1 MQQHSNKNLQ
11 LTKILGELVREL
23 RIKNTGLSCAK
34 LADEY
39 DLDRGNLNRVE
50 NGHNDP
56 KVSTFWRIAEA
67 LGLKFSELSRMLEDK
82 LGEDFKLID
91 E

>member
-1 MQQHSNKNLQ
+1 MQQGRNKNLQ
-11 LTKILGELVREL
+11 LTKTLGKLVRKIREE
-23 RIKNTGLSCAK
+23 KTGLSCAK

-56 KVSTFWRIAEA
+56 KISTFWKVAEA
-67 LGLKFSELSRMLEDK
+67 LGLKFSELAKMLEEEMGD
-82 LGEDFKLID
+82 DFKLVD

>member
-1 MQQHSNKNLQ
+1 MQQDSNKNLQ
-11 LTKILGELVREL
+11 LTKVLGELVREI
-23 RIKNTGLSCAK
+23 RIKKTGLSCAK

-56 KVSTFWRIAEA
+56 KISTFWKIAEA
-67 LGLKFSELSRMLEDK
+67 LGLRFSELSKMHEDK
-82 LGEDFKLID
+82 LGENFTLTD

>member
-1 MQQHSNKNLQ
+1 MQQGSNKTLQ
-11 LTKILGELVREL
+11 LSEKLGKLVRKL
-23 RIKNTGLSCAK
+23 RVEKGLSCAK

-50 NGHNDP
+50 NGHNDT
-56 KVSTFWRIAEA
+56 KISTFWKISEA
-67 LGLKFSELSRMLEDK
+67 LGMRFSEFTKMLEEEM
-82 LGEDFKLID
+82 GEDFKFID